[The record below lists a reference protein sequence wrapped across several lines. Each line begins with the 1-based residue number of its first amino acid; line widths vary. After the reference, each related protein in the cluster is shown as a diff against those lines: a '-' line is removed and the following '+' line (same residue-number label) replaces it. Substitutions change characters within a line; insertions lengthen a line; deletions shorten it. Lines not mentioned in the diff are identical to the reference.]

1 MKRKVSIVRF
11 CVRAFG
17 KKKDYTCTS
26 TVPTSTV
33 PGINGLPLP
42 GTVPGTKCRSKLKLI
57 EFRCIFI
64 DRSSDAAFCTES
76 EEEAR
81 GGWVW
86 NN

>member
-1 MKRKVSIVRF
+1 MCPNVMKRKVSIVRF

-64 DRSSDAAFCTES
+64 DRSI
-76 EEEAR
+76 
-81 GGWVW
+81 
-86 NN
+86 